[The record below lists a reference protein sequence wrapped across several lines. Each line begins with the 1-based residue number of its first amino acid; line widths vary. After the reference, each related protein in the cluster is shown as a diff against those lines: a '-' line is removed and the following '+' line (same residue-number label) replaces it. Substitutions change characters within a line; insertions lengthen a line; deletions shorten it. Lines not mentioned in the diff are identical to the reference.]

1 MDLKNQIALTKEALL
16 KTFHLADTEQA
27 LEQARI
33 EFLGRNGKIAA
44 LMDTLKTLSVDE
56 KKNLGPALN
65 ELKKV
70 AETTYNERKAAIAH
84 AHEQK
89 AFAAFKHFDVTASQY
104 QPLKSKLHPYTH
116 IVEHVENVFMS
127 MGYEIV
133 DGPEAESDY
142 YNFQALNIPGD
153 HPARD
158 MYDTF
163 WLDVPHMLMRTH
175 TSPVQVHAMEN
186 KELPLAVVAPGR
198 VYRHEATDASH
209 DIMFLQTEGLFI
221 GKNVSMADLFAT
233 AKAVLQGIF
242 EKKDLNIRVRPGF
255 FPFVEPGVEIDMTCP
270 FCKHGCSVC
279 KKSTWI
285 EVFPAGLI
293 HPNVLKC
300 SGIDPEIYSGFAFG
314 FGLTRLAMIKYGIND
329 LRLFHSGKLQFLDQF

>member
-1 MDLKNQIALTKEALL
+1 MNLKDQISTTKAQLL
-16 KTFHLADTEQA
+16 KTFEAATTEHA
-27 LEQARI
+27 LEEARI
-33 EFLGRNGKIAA
+33 QFLGRNGQIAA
-44 LMDTLKTLSVDE
+44 LMESLKTLSLEE
-56 KKNLGPALN
+56 KKSFGPQLN

-70 AETTYNERKAAIAH
+70 AETTYNERKAAIAK
-84 AHEQK
+84 AQEQQ
-89 AFAAFKHFDVTASQY
+89 AFAKFQHFDVTASTY
-104 QPLKSKLHPYTH
+104 QPLKSTLHPYTH

-133 DGPEAESDY
+133 DGPEAETDY
-142 YNFQALNIPGD
+142 YNFEALNIPAD

-163 WLDVPHMLMRTH
+163 WLDVPNMLMRTH
-175 TSPVQVHAMEN
+175 TSPVEVHAMET
-186 KELPLAVVAPGR
+186 KELPFAVVAPGR

-221 GKNVSMADLFAT
+221 GKNISMAHLFAT
-233 AKAVLQGIF
+233 AKAALQGIF
-242 EKKDLNIRVRPGF
+242 EKKDINIRMRPGF

-279 KKSTWI
+279 KKTTWI
-285 EVFPAGLI
+285 EVFPAGLC